1 MEELLR
7 NKRLVAAHRKLIDI
21 QGQKVAEI
29 NAGIASC
36 DDQRVRAL
44 GKLEAFG
51 DSALFKPGNISKS
64 LRDLSARKVQLEKD
78 LAAAER
84 EQAKLEIIIERL
96 KEKQVELAQ
105 SVADEEMAESIEE
118 WTNLDFAQEIE
129 APRRSSRV

>member
-21 QGQKVAEI
+21 QGQKIAEI
-29 NAGIASC
+29 NAAITSC

-44 GKLEAFG
+44 GKLEIFG

>member
-118 WTNLDFAQEIE
+118 WTNLDFAQEI
-129 APRRSSRV
+129 

>member
-21 QGQKVAEI
+21 QGQKIAEI
-29 NAGIASC
+29 NAAITSC

-51 DSALFKPGNISKS
+51 DSALFKPGSISKS

-129 APRRSSRV
+129 SPRRSSRV

>member
-21 QGQKVAEI
+21 QGQKIAEI

>member
-118 WTNLDFAQEIE
+118 WTNLDFVQEIE
-129 APRRSSRV
+129 SPRRSSRV

>member
-21 QGQKVAEI
+21 QGQKIAEI

-129 APRRSSRV
+129 TPRRSSRV

>member
-129 APRRSSRV
+129 TPRRSSRV